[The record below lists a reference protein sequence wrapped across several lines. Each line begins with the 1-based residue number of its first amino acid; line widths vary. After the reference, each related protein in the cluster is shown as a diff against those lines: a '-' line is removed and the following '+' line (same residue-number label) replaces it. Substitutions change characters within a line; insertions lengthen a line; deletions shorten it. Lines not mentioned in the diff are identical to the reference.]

1 MRKRTKKPKH
11 SSCIKTHTTYP
22 IRVLYK
28 KVGQTP
34 EVRIIHDVRKLK
46 KAIVQRNLSII
57 PYENLFLICHNKRAS
72 SHMLVNIF
80 LPFHRILGDFIVIN
94 IDKKKREL
102 KGLSQEDIIWA
113 SQDLIRKEPI
123 HKSNIVEQCV
133 PSKKKPSSPSFE
145 RDWDNTRYQVPS
157 TFEKTLISV
166 LVNLELVLA
175 SILKQNGDMKNE

>member
-1 MRKRTKKPKH
+1 MRKRTKSQKY
-11 SSCIKTHTTYP
+11 SSLIKSHTTSP

-28 KVGQTP
+28 KVGQAP
-34 EVRIIHDVRKLK
+34 EVRIIHDLRKLE
-46 KAIVQRNLSII
+46 KAIVQRDLTII

-80 LPFHRILGDFIVIN
+80 LPFHRIVGDFIVIN

-102 KGLSQEDIIWA
+102 KGLSQEDVLWA

-123 HKSNIVEQCV
+123 HKSNLVKQCV

-145 RDWDNTRYQVPS
+145 RDWDNTRYYAPS
-157 TFEKTLISV
+157 TFEKTLIRV

-175 SILKQNGDMKNE
+175 SILNNGDKKNE